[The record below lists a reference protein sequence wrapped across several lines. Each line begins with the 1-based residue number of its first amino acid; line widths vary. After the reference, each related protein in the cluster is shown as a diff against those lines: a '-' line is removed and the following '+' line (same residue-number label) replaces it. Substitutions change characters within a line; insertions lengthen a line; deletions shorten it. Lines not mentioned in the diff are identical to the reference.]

1 MSSNSI
7 LLQISITPLHV
18 ACENGHTETA
28 QMLIDR
34 GADVKKED
42 SVCYIVEPVVVVWL
56 HASSTCNLQPL
67 ESNLYRQGKF
77 HSMLHVRMATL
88 RLPSC

>member
-1 MSSNSI
+1 MYVSCYINSNLLASCCMSSNSI

-34 GADVKKED
+34 GADVNKED
-42 SVCYIVEPVVVVWL
+42 SVCYIV
-56 HASSTCNLQPL
+56 
-67 ESNLYRQGKF
+67 
-77 HSMLHVRMATL
+77 
-88 RLPSC
+88 